1 MERSRRAFKV
11 GTSQHFRWLRGI
23 TAAIILLNLVDAL
36 FTMTW
41 LDLGLATEANPLMEV
56 LTAWGPVPFVLGKVL
71 LVSLGCLLLWR
82 RRQHPLAVVGIFT
95 IFLIYYAIIIHH
107 LRAVKEVVRL
117 LT

>member
-1 MERSRRAFKV
+1 MQPTSNAASADGSAAGCKDNFDQPTKV

-56 LTAWGPVPFVLGKVL
+56 LTSWGPVPFVLGKVL
-71 LVSLGCLLLWR
+71 LVSLGCYFI
-82 RRQHPLAVVGIFT
+82 G
-95 IFLIYYAIIIHH
+95 LITF
-107 LRAVKEVVRL
+107 RL
-117 LT
+117 SPPP